1 MRDREKKTCQVSAAN
16 MPGEKGFVLVMAN
29 HTTAFD
35 N

>member
-1 MRDREKKTCQVSAAN
+1 MRVGGKKSCQVSAAN
-16 MPGEKGFVLVMAN
+16 MPGEKGFFLVMAN